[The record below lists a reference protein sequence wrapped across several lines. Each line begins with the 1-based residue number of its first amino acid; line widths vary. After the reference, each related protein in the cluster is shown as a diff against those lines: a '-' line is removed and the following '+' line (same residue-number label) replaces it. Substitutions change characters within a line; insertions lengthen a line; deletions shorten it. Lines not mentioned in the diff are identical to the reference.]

1 MEKILLVDDEPLI
14 LKALVR
20 LLQRTPC
27 LCDGH
32 LFKLE
37 LVTFSEP
44 EKALEYVKH
53 HQVSLVLSDYRMPS
67 MDGIEL
73 LTAIKALQPDTSRI
87 IISGYAD
94 LNVLIDAINLAHIYR
109 FIAKP
114 WNDYEL
120 ISTVGQALRHRQLM
134 LENQRLADQE
144 RVTRGQLSNS
154 DLLVKQLEQEEP
166 GITNV
171 NWAADGSVILDD
183 EE

>member
-1 MEKILLVDDEPLI
+1 MEKVLLVDDEPLI

-27 LCDGH
+27 LCDGR

-44 EKALEYVKH
+44 LKALEYARD
-53 HQVSLVLSDYRMPS
+53 HQVSLVMSDYRMPG
-67 MDGIEL
+67 MDGVEL
-73 LTAIKALQPDTSRI
+73 LTMIKTLQPDAARL

-94 LNVLIDAINLAHIYR
+94 LNALINAINRAHIYR
-109 FIAKP
+109 FVAKP

-120 ISTVGQALRHRQLM
+120 VSTIGQALRHRQLM
-134 LENQRLADQE
+134 IENQRLADQA
-144 RVTRGQLSNS
+144 RVEQGQLSDS
-154 DLLVKQLEQEEP
+154 DLLVKQLEREEP
-166 GITNV
+166 GITKV
-171 NWAADGSVILDD
+171 NWGADGSVMLND

>member
-1 MEKILLVDDEPLI
+1 MEKILLIDDEPLI

-27 LCDGH
+27 LCDGR

-37 LVTFSEP
+37 IVTFTEP
-44 EKALEYVKH
+44 AKALEYIRH
-53 HQVSLVLSDYRMPS
+53 HQVSLVLSDYRMPG

-73 LTAIKALQPDTSRI
+73 LTAIKATQPDTSRI

-94 LNVLIDAINLAHIYR
+94 LNVLINAINLAHIYR
-109 FIAKP
+109 FVAKP

-120 ISTVGQALRHRQLM
+120 ISTIGQALHHRQLK

-144 RVTRGQLSNS
+144 RVTRGQLSS
-154 DLLVKQLEQEEP
+154 GDLIAKQLEQEEP
-166 GITNV
+166 GITKV

-183 EE
+183 ED

>member
-27 LCDGH
+27 LCDGR

-37 LVTFSEP
+37 LVTFTDP
-44 EKALEYVKH
+44 LKALEYVRE
-53 HQVSLVLSDYRMPS
+53 HQVSLVLSDYRMPG

-73 LTAIKALQPDTSRI
+73 LTTIKTLQPDTSRI

-94 LNVLIDAINLAHIYR
+94 LNALINAINRAHIYR
-109 FIAKP
+109 FVAKP

-120 ISTVGQALRHRQLM
+120 VSTIGQALRHRQLM

-144 RVTRGQLSNS
+144 RVTLGQLSDS
-154 DLLVKQLEQEEP
+154 DLLVKQLEREEP
-166 GITNV
+166 GITKV
-171 NWAADGSVILDD
+171 NWAADGSVMLDD

>member
-27 LCDGH
+27 LCDGR

-37 LVTFSEP
+37 LVTFSDP
-44 EKALEYVKH
+44 SKALEYVRN
-53 HQVSLVLSDYRMPS
+53 HQVSLVLSDYRMPG
-67 MDGIEL
+67 MDGVEL
-73 LTAIKALQPDTSRI
+73 LTAIKTLQPDTSRI

-94 LNVLIDAINLAHIYR
+94 LNALINAINRAHIYR
-109 FIAKP
+109 FVAKP

-120 ISTVGQALRHRQLM
+120 VSTIGQALRHRQLM

-144 RVTRGQLSNS
+144 RVTLGQLSDS
-154 DLLVKQLEQEEP
+154 DLLVKQLKREEP
-166 GITNV
+166 GITKV
-171 NWAADGSVILDD
+171 NWAADGSVMLDD

>member
-1 MEKILLVDDEPLI
+1 MEKILLIDDEPLI

-27 LCDGH
+27 LCDGR

-37 LVTFSEP
+37 LVTFTDP
-44 EKALEYVKH
+44 LKALEYVRA
-53 HQVSLVLSDYRMPS
+53 HQVSLILSDYRMPG
-67 MDGIEL
+67 MDGVEL
-73 LTAIKALQPDTSRI
+73 LAAIKTLQPDASRI

-94 LNVLIDAINLAHIYR
+94 LNALINAINRAHIYR
-109 FIAKP
+109 FVAKP

-120 ISTVGQALRHRQLM
+120 VSTIGQALRHRQLI

-144 RVTRGQLSNS
+144 RVTRGQLSDS
-154 DLLVKQLEQEEP
+154 DLLVKQLEREEP
-166 GITNV
+166 GITKV
-171 NWAADGSVILDD
+171 NWAADGSVMLDD

>member
-27 LCDGH
+27 LCDGR

-37 LVTFSEP
+37 LVTFTDPS
-44 EKALEYVKH
+44 KALEYVRNH
-53 HQVSLVLSDYRMPS
+53 PVSLVLSDYRMPG
-67 MDGIEL
+67 MDGVEL
-73 LTAIKALQPDTSRI
+73 LTAIKTLQPDTSRI

-94 LNVLIDAINLAHIYR
+94 LNALINAINRAHIYR
-109 FIAKP
+109 FVAKP

-120 ISTVGQALRHRQLM
+120 VSTIGQALRHRQLM

-144 RVTRGQLSNS
+144 RVTLGQLSDS
-154 DLLVKQLEQEEP
+154 DLLVKQLEREEP
-166 GITNV
+166 GITKV
-171 NWAADGSVILDD
+171 NWAADGSVMLDD